1 MVFTED
7 QAKDLFGTHF
17 PRESGFLVGGKR
29 YCGFESRPIRI
40 SFNMSYLPSCTSVLT
55 SECETFLQ
63 RIKSANTNRNAVIE
77 GPRVLQVPRPFL
89 SLPPS
94 LVALCSKAAGNIAR
108 EDESDWIL
116 AVDRDGPRFYL
127 RAPARLPAIA
137 RASVLRVAFKA
148 SKNRNLLGNAR
159 ADSVRSPGRPTPF
172 SFPDL
177 KERDLPLDFFT
188 TEGV

>member
-1 MVFTED
+1 MSAPEFIASQISNKRGQRTSWVPSSFSFCAARIVGSGLRMVFTED

-17 PRESGFLVGGKR
+17 PRESGFLVGGKKYR
-29 YCGFESRPIRI
+29 GFESRSIRI

-94 LVALCSKAAGNIAR
+94 LVALCSNAAG
-108 EDESDWIL
+108 
-116 AVDRDGPRFYL
+116 
-127 RAPARLPAIA
+127 
-137 RASVLRVAFKA
+137 
-148 SKNRNLLGNAR
+148 
-159 ADSVRSPGRPTPF
+159 
-172 SFPDL
+172 
-177 KERDLPLDFFT
+177 
-188 TEGV
+188 